1 MEQQYITI
9 GEITAP
15 YGYHGDLRVRPL
27 TDFPQRFKSLGRVFV
42 NKAGQL
48 LERAV
53 ERTAVQQGQIVLKL
67 AGIDSPE
74 QVKQFRGSL
83 LQVPREE
90 LWPLEEGAYY
100 QFEIIGLRVVT
111 VDGQALGEISE
122 ILTTGGN
129 DVYVVRDGT
138 GQECLVPA
146 LRTIVR
152 EIDTSAGRMVIDPPP
167 GLLDGDQ

>member
-9 GEITAP
+9 GEITSP
-15 YGYHGDLRVRPL
+15 YGYHGDLRVLPL
-27 TDFPQRFKSLGRVFV
+27 TDFPQRFKSLSRVFV

-53 ERTAVQQGQIVLKL
+53 ERAAVQQSQIVLKL

-74 QVKQFRGSL
+74 QAKQFRGSL

-90 LWPLEEGAYY
+90 LWPLAEGAYY
-100 QFEIIGLRVVT
+100 QFEIIGLQAVT
-111 VDGQALGEISE
+111 VDGRALGEISE

-129 DVYVVRDGT
+129 DVYVARDGN
-138 GQECLVPA
+138 GRECLVPA
-146 LRTIVR
+146 LKTIIR
-152 EIDTSAGRMVIDPPP
+152 EIDTAAGRIVIDPPP
-167 GLLDGDQ
+167 GLLDGEQ